1 MNVISTA
8 IDIIIAILIFGLL
21 IFTHELG
28 HFTVAKLCH
37 IKVNEFAVG
46 MGPAIFKKKWG
57 ETVYAL
63 RILPIGGFCAME
75 GEDEDSSD
83 ERAFNRKP
91 VWQRMLVA
99 FAGAFT
105 NILTGFII
113 IVIMTSMSDLVGTTV
128 VAKFSDTA
136 TSNAAGGLQVGDEI
150 LRVNGARTHVTND
163 VAYDLILD
171 SDGVVDIQ
179 VRRGGKIVDL
189 TNVKFPMVDAGN
201 GTKAMTLDF
210 WFLGQKKTVGN
221 VLHEAFYDT
230 ISMVR
235 LVWLTFI
242 SLFNGRFGLNDL
254 AGPIGTTAAV
264 GQAASQGVTTLLYV
278 TAMIAVNLGVVNLFP
293 LPALDGGM
301 LVALIFEA
309 VTRKRL
315 NPKYQAYAN
324 LIGFSLLMLLMIV
337 VSYNDILRLIKG

>member
-1 MNVISTA
+1 M
-8 IDIIIAILIFGLL
+8 L

-46 MGPAIFKKKWG
+46 MGPAIVKKRWG

-75 GEDEDSSD
+75 GEEDDSPD
-83 ERAFNRKP
+83 DRAFNRKP

-99 FAGAFT
+99 VAGAFT
-105 NILTGFII
+105 NIVTGFII
-113 IVIMTSMSDLVGTTV
+113 IVIMVSMSGAVGTNV
-128 VAKFSDTA
+128 VAKFDSAA
-136 TSNAAGGLQVGDEI
+136 TSNASGGMRVGDEI
-150 LRVNGARTHVTND
+150 MRINGSRTHVNSD
-163 VAYDLILD
+163 IMYDLVLD

-179 VRRGGKIVDL
+179 VKRDGKLTDL
-189 TNVKFPMVDAGN
+189 KNVQFPMVDNGN
-201 GTKAMTLDF
+201 GGKVMSRDF
-210 WFLGQKKTVGN
+210 WVKGESKTVLN
-221 VLHEAFYDT
+221 VLHESFYGT

-264 GQAASQGVTTLLYV
+264 GQAASQGISTLLYV
-278 TAMIAVNLGVVNLFP
+278 AAMIAVNLGVVNLFP

-301 LVALIFEA
+301 LLALIIEA
-309 VTRKRL
+309 VRRKPL
-315 NPKYQAYAN
+315 NPKYQGYAN
-324 LIGFSLLMLLMIV
+324 LIGFSLLMVLMVV

>member
-1 MNVISTA
+1 MNVISTV
-8 IDIIIAILIFGLL
+8 IDIIIAILVFGLL

-46 MGPAIFKKKWG
+46 MGPAIVKKQWG

-75 GEDEDSSD
+75 GEDEESADD
-83 ERAFNRKP
+83 RAFNRKP

-99 FAGAFT
+99 VAGAFT

-113 IVIMTSMSDLVGTTV
+113 IVIMTSMSNMVGTTV
-128 VAKFSDTA
+128 VAKFSTEA
-136 TSNAAGGLQVGDEI
+136 TSNAAGGLQVGDQI
-150 LRVNGARTHVTND
+150 LRVNGSRTHVTAD

-171 SDGVVDIQ
+171 SDAVVDIQ
-179 VRRGGKIVDL
+179 VKRGGKIVNL
-189 TNVKFPMVDAGN
+189 TNVKFPMIDSGN
-201 GTKAMTLDF
+201 GNKAMSLDF

-221 VLHEAFYDT
+221 VLNEAFYDT

-264 GQAASQGVTTLLYV
+264 GQAASQGLSTLLYV
-278 TAMIAVNLGVVNLFP
+278 AAMIAVNLGVVNLFP

-309 VTRKRL
+309 ITRRPL

-324 LIGFSLLMLLMIV
+324 LIGFSLLMLLMVV